1 MKRILF
7 FASFFLLLC
16 IAFQTN
22 ALPVRQE
29 DNRRSVVR
37 LEQSDSL
44 FAAGVEL
51 YRQGMYAE
59 AIPYFEKSDRIDKA
73 VLDSAS
79 NRRDYSAMWLASC
92 YYRLGDSVKA
102 KSIHEYYRFAPVDR
116 RLTVK
121 SDSLSAVGIEYY
133 NQGEYVKALDCFLAC
148 AEIEKGVVGEEHPF
162 YANTIIPLAYTY
174 FFLQDSVN
182 AVKMQLRHERLIRS
196 IFGKQSIQ
204 YIYALCNS
212 GDLYNAYS
220 EHEKSLKYY
229 QQTLALTDSMK
240 LFNGD
245 ITDSK
250 VVELR
255 SRIKNN
261 LAVSFNNE
269 AVEQFKKGN
278 YTEAIR
284 LGTEV
289 MNIRKE
295 ILGTNHPDYATSLN
309 NLALYYSDL
318 GNYTEAIRLGTEA
331 MNIQEEI
338 LGTNHPHYAT
348 SLSNLTGY
356 NSSLGNYAEAIRL
369 ETEAMNI
376 RKEILGTNHPVRLG
390 TEAMNIRKEV
400 LGINHPDYAT
410 SLSNLAGYNSSL
422 GNYAEAIRL
431 ETEAMNI
438 RKEIL
443 GTNHPVRL
451 ETEAMNIRKEILG
464 TNHPDYA
471 TSLNN
476 LALYYSDLGNYTEA
490 IRLVTEAMNILKE
503 ILGISHPH
511 YATSLNNLALYYSGL
526 GNYTEAIRLGTEA
539 MNIWKEILGTNH
551 PDYAASLSNLAGYNS
566 SLGNYAEAIRL
577 GTEAMNI
584 WKEILGTNHPDYAT
598 SLSNLALYY
607 SDLGNY
613 TEAIRLGTKAMN
625 IRKKILGINHPDCA
639 TSLNNL
645 ATYSYYLGNYM
656 EAIRLMAE
664 AVDVLK
670 DGLGTYHPNYAISL
684 ESLAVLYFRINNE
697 RETVSLYIDV
707 TNLYTDLV
715 LSTFADLTI
724 SEQALFW
731 NKYNNYFN
739 SRLPQCAYTLA
750 DDSLYA
756 SAYNGI
762 LLGKGLLLNAEMEM
776 KNLLQESGDSAI
788 VALYEETRM
797 NRLMLNKL
805 WEKPV
810 NEQFMDADSLQQV
823 IKRQE
828 QELIQRSKVYGDYTK
843 NLAITWQDVQK
854 KLGKE
859 DVALEFLSFPTGQDS
874 LMYVAMVVKPSMEHP
889 EMIPLFEEKQLKRIQ
904 PYSYYTTSEL
914 YQLVWKPLEEK
925 LQGVKNIYFAPGG
938 ELYNI
943 AVETL
948 PDTDSTFISD
958 RYSLYR
964 LSSTR
969 QLALIQEGYD
979 SGDARI
985 YGGLKYDTGLS
996 ALVRDNRKY
1005 HRANSSLA
1013 RSFEDTFIAD
1023 SLQMRSGAEELPG
1036 TKIEAEN
1043 IKRSLDAARVS
1054 NELYTDTVGT
1064 EASFKAMSGE
1074 RIRTLHIAT
1083 HGFYWTERE
1092 ARQLKDLDF
1101 LMLADDRNP
1110 KYTEDKALTRS
1121 GLLMAGANNALM
1133 GLELPE
1139 DVDNGILTAKEIA
1152 GLDLR
1157 GMDMVVLSACQT
1169 GLGEITG
1176 DGVFGLQRGF
1186 KKAGAKSL
1194 LMSLWKVED
1203 NATQL
1208 LMTRFYANLITG
1220 MGKHEALLN
1229 AQRYVREYE
1238 KEIRIVVNEVT
1249 SDQKR
1254 QMERQGIRWEPKF
1267 EIRKEYPYR
1276 HPRYW
1281 AAFILL
1287 DGLN

>member
-1 MKRILF
+1 
-7 FASFFLLLC
+7 
-16 IAFQTN
+16 
-22 ALPVRQE
+22 
-29 DNRRSVVR
+29 
-37 LEQSDSL
+37 
-44 FAAGVEL
+44 
-51 YRQGMYAE
+51 
-59 AIPYFEKSDRIDKA
+59 
-73 VLDSAS
+73 
-79 NRRDYSAMWLASC
+79 MWLASC
-92 YYRLGDSVKA
+92 YYRLGDTVKA
-102 KSIHEYYRFAPVDR
+102 ASIHEYYRFAPVDR

-148 AEIEKGVVGEEHPF
+148 AEIEKEVVGEKHLF
-162 YANTIIPLAYTY
+162 YARA
-174 FFLQDSVN
+174 
-182 AVKMQLRHERLIRS
+182 
-196 IFGKQSIQ
+196 
-204 YIYALCNS
+204 
-212 GDLYNAYS
+212 
-220 EHEKSLKYY
+220 
-229 QQTLALTDSMK
+229 
-240 LFNGD
+240 
-245 ITDSK
+245 
-250 VVELR
+250 
-255 SRIKNN
+255 
-261 LAVSFNNE
+261 
-269 AVEQFKKGN
+269 
-278 YTEAIR
+278 
-284 LGTEV
+284 
-289 MNIRKE
+289 
-295 ILGTNHPDYATSLN
+295 LN
-309 NLALYYSDL
+309 NLANNNYYL

-331 MNIQEEI
+331 
-338 LGTNHPHYAT
+338 L
-348 SLSNLTGY
+348 
-356 NSSLGNYAEAIRL
+356 
-369 ETEAMNI
+369 NI
-376 RKEILGTNHPVRLG
+376 RKEILG
-390 TEAMNIRKEV
+390 I
-400 LGINHPDYAT
+400 
-410 SLSNLAGYNSSL
+410 
-422 GNYAEAIRL
+422 
-431 ETEAMNI
+431 
-438 RKEIL
+438 
-443 GTNHPVRL
+443 
-451 ETEAMNIRKEILG
+451 
-464 TNHPDYA
+464 NHPDYA

-476 LALYYSDLGNYTEA
+476 LASYNADLGNY
-490 IRLVTEAMNILKE
+490 
-503 ILGISHPH
+503 P
-511 YATSLNNLALYYSGL
+511 
-526 GNYTEAIRLGTEA
+526 EAIRLGTEA
-539 MNIWKEILGTNH
+539 LNIRKEILGVNH
-551 PDYAASLSNLAGYNS
+551 PDYATSLGNLAGYNAD
-566 SLGNYAEAIRL
+566 LGNYAEAIRL

-584 WKEILGTNHPDYAT
+584 LKEIFDTNYYAISLNNLANYNAYLGNYAEAIRLGTEALNIRKEVLGINHPDYAISLGDLAKYNAYLGNYAEAIRLGTEALNIQKEVLGINHPDYAT
-598 SLSNLALYY
+598 SLDNLAGYNSNLGNYAEAIRLGTEALNIQKEVLGINHPDYATSLGNLAGY
-607 SDLGNY
+607 NSNLGNYAEAIRLGTEALNIREEVLGINHPDYATSLGDLAKYNAYLGNY
-613 TEAIRLGTKAMN
+613 TEAIRLETEALN
-625 IRKKILGINHPDCA
+625 IRKEVLGTKHLYY
-639 TSLNNL
+639 TLSLNNL
-645 ATYSYYLGNYM
+645 AVYNANLGNYM
-656 EAIRLMAE
+656 EAIRLGTEALNIQKEVLGTTHPEYATSLSNLATYTAYLGNYTEAIRLETEALNIQKEIWGISHPGYATSLSNLANYTAYLGYYTEAIRLETEALNIRKEILDIAHPHYAVSLSNLANYNAYLENYAE
-664 AVDVLK
+664 AIRLSTEALNIEKETLD
-670 DGLGTYHPNYAISL
+670 TNHPSYATTL
-684 ESLAVLYFRINNE
+684 NNLADYYFQANNKKEVANLY
-697 RETVSLYIDV
+697 TDV
-707 TNLYTDLV
+707 TDLYTDLV
-715 LSTFADLTI
+715 LSTFSDLTT
-724 SEQALFW
+724 SEQAFFW

-739 SRLPQCAYTLA
+739 NELPHSAYILA
-750 DDSLYA
+750 DDSLYI

-762 LLGKGLLLNAEMEM
+762 LLSKGLLLNAEMEM

-810 NEQFMDADSLQQV
+810 NERFMDADSLQQV
-823 IKRQE
+823 IKGQE

-859 DVALEFLSFPTGQDS
+859 EIALEFLSFPTGQDS
-874 LMYVAMVVKPSMEHP
+874 LMYVAMAVKPGMEHP

-985 YGGLKYDTGLS
+985 YGGLKYDTDLS

-1267 EIRKEYPYR
+1267 EIRREYPYR

>member
-356 NSSLGNYAEAIRL
+356 NSSLGNYAEAI
-369 ETEAMNI
+369 
-376 RKEILGTNHPVRLG
+376 
-390 TEAMNIRKEV
+390 
-400 LGINHPDYAT
+400 
-410 SLSNLAGYNSSL
+410 
-422 GNYAEAIRL
+422 
-431 ETEAMNI
+431 
-438 RKEIL
+438 
-443 GTNHPVRL
+443 RL

>member
-318 GNYTEAIRLGTEA
+318 GNYTPDYATSLNNLALYYSDLGNYTEAIRLGTEA

-376 RKEILGTNHPVRLG
+376 RKEILGTNHP
-390 TEAMNIRKEV
+390 
-400 LGINHPDYAT
+400 
-410 SLSNLAGYNSSL
+410 
-422 GNYAEAIRL
+422 
-431 ETEAMNI
+431 
-438 RKEIL
+438 
-443 GTNHPVRL
+443 
-451 ETEAMNIRKEILG
+451 
-464 TNHPDYA
+464 DYA

-476 LALYYSDLGNYTEA
+476 LALYYSDLGNYT
-490 IRLVTEAMNILKE
+490 
-503 ILGISHPH
+503 
-511 YATSLNNLALYYSGL
+511 
-526 GNYTEAIRLGTEA
+526 
-539 MNIWKEILGTNH
+539 
-551 PDYAASLSNLAGYNS
+551 
-566 SLGNYAEAIRL
+566 
-577 GTEAMNI
+577 
-584 WKEILGTNHPDYAT
+584 
-598 SLSNLALYY
+598 
-607 SDLGNY
+607 
-613 TEAIRLGTKAMN
+613 
-625 IRKKILGINHPDCA
+625 
-639 TSLNNL
+639 
-645 ATYSYYLGNYM
+645 
-656 EAIRLMAE
+656 
-664 AVDVLK
+664 
-670 DGLGTYHPNYAISL
+670 
-684 ESLAVLYFRINNE
+684 
-697 RETVSLYIDV
+697 
-707 TNLYTDLV
+707 
-715 LSTFADLTI
+715 
-724 SEQALFW
+724 
-731 NKYNNYFN
+731 
-739 SRLPQCAYTLA
+739 
-750 DDSLYA
+750 
-756 SAYNGI
+756 
-762 LLGKGLLLNAEMEM
+762 
-776 KNLLQESGDSAI
+776 
-788 VALYEETRM
+788 
-797 NRLMLNKL
+797 
-805 WEKPV
+805 
-810 NEQFMDADSLQQV
+810 
-823 IKRQE
+823 
-828 QELIQRSKVYGDYTK
+828 
-843 NLAITWQDVQK
+843 
-854 KLGKE
+854 
-859 DVALEFLSFPTGQDS
+859 
-874 LMYVAMVVKPSMEHP
+874 
-889 EMIPLFEEKQLKRIQ
+889 
-904 PYSYYTTSEL
+904 
-914 YQLVWKPLEEK
+914 
-925 LQGVKNIYFAPGG
+925 
-938 ELYNI
+938 
-943 AVETL
+943 
-948 PDTDSTFISD
+948 
-958 RYSLYR
+958 
-964 LSSTR
+964 
-969 QLALIQEGYD
+969 
-979 SGDARI
+979 
-985 YGGLKYDTGLS
+985 
-996 ALVRDNRKY
+996 
-1005 HRANSSLA
+1005 
-1013 RSFEDTFIAD
+1013 
-1023 SLQMRSGAEELPG
+1023 
-1036 TKIEAEN
+1036 
-1043 IKRSLDAARVS
+1043 
-1054 NELYTDTVGT
+1054 
-1064 EASFKAMSGE
+1064 
-1074 RIRTLHIAT
+1074 
-1083 HGFYWTERE
+1083 
-1092 ARQLKDLDF
+1092 
-1101 LMLADDRNP
+1101 
-1110 KYTEDKALTRS
+1110 
-1121 GLLMAGANNALM
+1121 
-1133 GLELPE
+1133 
-1139 DVDNGILTAKEIA
+1139 
-1152 GLDLR
+1152 
-1157 GMDMVVLSACQT
+1157 
-1169 GLGEITG
+1169 
-1176 DGVFGLQRGF
+1176 
-1186 KKAGAKSL
+1186 
-1194 LMSLWKVED
+1194 
-1203 NATQL
+1203 
-1208 LMTRFYANLITG
+1208 
-1220 MGKHEALLN
+1220 
-1229 AQRYVREYE
+1229 
-1238 KEIRIVVNEVT
+1238 
-1249 SDQKR
+1249 
-1254 QMERQGIRWEPKF
+1254 
-1267 EIRKEYPYR
+1267 
-1276 HPRYW
+1276 
-1281 AAFILL
+1281 
-1287 DGLN
+1287 